1 MLIWQIIFW
10 FCVLCLVH
18 SYIFYPLILNILA
31 ASKKRPVPEIA
42 TQHQPM
48 VSVIMSVYNEE
59 KVLEKKIR
67 TVFSTHYPL
76 DKLELVIGSDGS
88 TDNTNTI
95 IENFIKEGFNIQFK
109 KFGGRSGKSNII
121 NALIPEVKGEIY
133 ILTDANILF
142 DENTIPFLVR
152 HFTDEKVG
160 LVGANVI
167 NTGLQKEGIS
177 FQEETYIRRENKIKY
192 QEGLIWGTMMGA
204 FGACY
209 AIRAELFRVIPQNFL
224 MEDFYITLGVISSK
238 KLSISD
244 PEAKVYE
251 DVSNLVQEEFKRKI
265 RISAGNF
272 QNLGVFYGLLKNPF
286 SGAGFSFLSH
296 KVLRWKGPFFLIL
309 ALIAGA
315 FLFEQNLFY
324 RILFFLQLIGFIS
337 PLIDKLFSSVNIHN
351 FALRLIAYFYMMNL
365 ALLLGFIKWMKGI
378 RTNTWN
384 PTQRN
389 IE

>member
-1 MLIWQIIFW
+1 M
-10 FCVLCLVH
+10 
-18 SYIFYPLILNILA
+18 
-31 ASKKRPVPEIA
+31 SKHKKISTPEISA
-42 TQHQPM
+42 EAQPM
-48 VSVIMSVYNEE
+48 VSVIMSVFNEE

-67 TVFSTHYPL
+67 TVFLTNYPA

-88 TDNTNTI
+88 TDKTDNI
-95 IENFIKEGFNIQFK
+95 IENFIKEGYRIQFK

-121 NALIPEVKGEIY
+121 NALIPDVKGLLY

-152 HFTDEKVG
+152 HFKNEKIG

-167 NTGLQKEGIS
+167 NTGLLKEGIS

-209 AIRAELFRVIPQNFL
+209 AIRSSLFKVIPQNFL
-224 MEDFYITLGVISSK
+224 MEDFYITLGVINTG

-251 DVSNLVQEEFKRKI
+251 DVSNLVEEEFKRKI

-272 QNLGVFYGLLKNPF
+272 QNLGVFYKLLLNPF
-286 SGAGFSFLSH
+286 TGAGFSFLSH

-309 ALIAGA
+309 ALVSSA
-315 FLFEQNLFY
+315 FLSEQNLFY
-324 RILFFLQLIGFIS
+324 RILFFLQLAGLITPF
-337 PLIDKLFSSVNIHN
+337 IDKLLSSVNIHN
-351 FALRLIAYFYMMNL
+351 FALRLIAYFYTMNL
-365 ALLLGFIKWMKGI
+365 ALLLGFIKWIRGI
-378 RTNTWN
+378 KSNTWN

-389 IE
+389 ID

>member
-10 FCVLCLVH
+10 FCVLCLFH
-18 SYIFYPLILNILA
+18 SYIFYPLILNMLSA
-31 ASKKRPVPEIA
+31 GKKIIAPEISIED
-42 TQHQPM
+42 QPM

-59 KVLEKKIR
+59 KVLEKKIK
-67 TVFSTHYPL
+67 TVFATNYPA

-88 TDNTNTI
+88 TDRTDNI

-121 NALIPEVKGEIY
+121 NALIPELKGNIY

-152 HFTDEKVG
+152 HFKNENVG

-177 FQEETYIRRENKIKY
+177 FQEETYIRRENRIKY

-209 AIRAELFRVIPQNFL
+209 AIRAELFSKIPQNFL
-224 MEDFYITLGVISSK
+224 MEDFFITLGVISSG

-251 DVSNLVQEEFKRKI
+251 DVSNLVKEEFKRKI

-272 QNLGVFYGLLKNPF
+272 RNLAVFYGLLKNPF
-286 SGAGFSFLSH
+286 RGAGFSFLSH
-296 KVLRWKGPFFLIL
+296 KVLRWKGPFFLII
-309 ALIAGA
+309 ALVANA
-315 FLFEQNLFY
+315 FLLEQNLFY
-324 RILFFLQLIGFIS
+324 RILFFLQLMGLIS
-337 PLIDKLFSSVNIHN
+337 PLIDKVFSSLNIHN

-365 ALLLGFIKWMKGI
+365 ALLLGFIKWVKGI
-378 RTNTWN
+378 RSNVWN

>member
-31 ASKKRPVPEIA
+31 ASKKRPVPEIS

-67 TVFSTHYPL
+67 TVFTTQYPL

-309 ALIAGA
+309 ALIAVA

>member
-31 ASKKRPVPEIA
+31 ASKKRPVPEISS
-42 TQHQPM
+42 QHQPM

-67 TVFSTHYPL
+67 TVFSTHYPP

-88 TDNTNTI
+88 TDRTNNI
-95 IENFIKEGFNIQFK
+95 IEDFIKEGFNIQFK

-121 NALIPEVKGEIY
+121 NALIPEVKGKIY

-142 DENTIPFLVR
+142 DENTIPNLVR
-152 HFTDEKVG
+152 HFSNEKVG

-209 AIRAELFRVIPQNFL
+209 AIRSELFRVIPRNFL

-244 PEAKVYE
+244 PDAKVYE

-315 FLFEQNLFY
+315 FLYEQNLFY
-324 RILFFLQLIGFIS
+324 RILFFLQLLGLIS
-337 PLIDKLFSSVNIHN
+337 PFLDKLFSSVNIHN

-378 RTNTWN
+378 QTNTWN

>member
-1 MLIWQIIFW
+1 MIWQIIFW
-10 FCVLCLVH
+10 FCVLCLMH
-18 SYIFYPLILNILA
+18 SYILYPIILNILA
-31 ASKKRPVPEIA
+31 TGKKLIAPEITA
-42 TQHQPM
+42 NAQPM

-67 TVFSTHYPL
+67 TVFATKYPINN
-76 DKLELVIGSDGS
+76 LELVIGSDGS
-88 TDNTNTI
+88 TDKTDSI
-95 IENFIKEGFNIQFK
+95 IEQFIKEGYQIHFK

-121 NALIPEVKGEIY
+121 NALIPEVKGKIF

-142 DENTIPFLVR
+142 DENTIPLLVR
-152 HFTDEKVG
+152 HFENVRVG

-177 FQEETYIRRENKIKY
+177 FQEETYIRRENRIKY
-192 QEGLIWGTMMGA
+192 QEGVIWGTMMGA

-209 AIRAELFRVIPQNFL
+209 AIRSELFRKIPQNFL
-224 MEDFYITLGVISSK
+224 MEDFYITLGVIQAK

-251 DVSNLVQEEFKRKI
+251 DVSSLVQEEFKRKI

-309 ALIAGA
+309 ALIANA
-315 FLFEQNLFY
+315 FLLEQNLFY
-324 RILFFLQLIGFIS
+324 RILFFLQLLGLIS
-337 PLIDKLFSSVNIHN
+337 PLIDKLFSSLNIHN

-365 ALLLGFIKWMKGI
+365 ALLLGFIKWVRGI
-378 RTNTWN
+378 KTNTWN